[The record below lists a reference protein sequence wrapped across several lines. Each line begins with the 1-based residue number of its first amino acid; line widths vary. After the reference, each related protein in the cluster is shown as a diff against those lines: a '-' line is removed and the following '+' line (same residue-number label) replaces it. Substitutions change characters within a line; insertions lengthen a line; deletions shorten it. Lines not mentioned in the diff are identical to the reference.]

1 MVCAVDLN
9 IYGTS
14 ARRMSWKVRGFE
26 KRDAKAEILALKRV
40 NP

>member
-14 ARRMSWKVRGFE
+14 ARGRMSWKVRGFE
-26 KRDAKAEILALKRV
+26 KRDAEAEILALT
-40 NP
+40 